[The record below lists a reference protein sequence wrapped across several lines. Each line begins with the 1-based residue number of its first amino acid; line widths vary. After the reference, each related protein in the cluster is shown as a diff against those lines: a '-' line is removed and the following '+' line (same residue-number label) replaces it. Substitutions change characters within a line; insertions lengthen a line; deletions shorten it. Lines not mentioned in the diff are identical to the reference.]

1 MLTDPLFSLYATSL
15 VLAVAGAGIVALPW
29 TSQEVADSWQAMR
42 ALGALPTAWLHPR
55 TPVPVLAT
63 VNTDDLLPAP
73 ISRSAAERSRAARF
87 RHLSAVAG

>member
-29 TSQEVADSWQAMR
+29 TSHEVADSWQAMR
-42 ALGALPTAWLHPR
+42 TLGALPAAWFRQP
-55 TPVPVLAT
+55 TPAPVLAT

-87 RHLSAVAG
+87 SHLSAVAG